1 VLEATIQAGHELV
14 NSRRVSNETLNRI
27 QQPIIDN
34 QTFAQI
40 GNLYWMTCIAEGVTP
55 KEFKDKNMAPRP
67 DSIESFMLSFPL
79 VLILKQPVRERQF
92 CNLTFLVKWQNHA
105 TL

>member
-1 VLEATIQAGHELV
+1 L
-14 NSRRVSNETLNRI
+14 NSYRI

-55 KEFKDKNMAPRP
+55 KEFKDKNMVPRP
-67 DSIESFMLSFPL
+67 DSIESFMLSFPFGPNSETAGEGKT
-79 VLILKQPVRERQF
+79 ILRFNFYSEVAESCYFVIKRGKVDAD
-92 CNLTFLVKWQNHA
+92 KD
-105 TL
+105 